1 MNGTLDIVDV
11 IGYHHTRNEL
21 GVFETP
27 RRCVHVKEV
36 VRFITRVKSVMK
48 LSRWKSNHSASDE

>member
-1 MNGTLDIVDV
+1 MNGTLNIVDV
-11 IGYHHTRNEL
+11 IITQEVNL
-21 GVFETP
+21 GFFETP